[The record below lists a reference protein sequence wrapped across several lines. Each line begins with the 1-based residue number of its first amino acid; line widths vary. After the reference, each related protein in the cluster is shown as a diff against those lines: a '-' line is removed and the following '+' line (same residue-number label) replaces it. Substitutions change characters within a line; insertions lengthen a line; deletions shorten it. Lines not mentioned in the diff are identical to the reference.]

1 MQACRALAFA
11 LALGLE
17 LARGCRGLGLALGA
31 LLVCSV
37 PWWLPPLAAAYADA
51 LERHPYA
58 TNSLTGGVVMLLGD
72 SFAQF
77 LEFRQRWRRWVRPQ
91 RGSARAALQP
101 FAIDGVRL
109 AACVCFSAGFHMP
122 VNTWWYHHAV
132 EKLLPDADL
141 SLRLPGLGKPP
152 DAWFRGSACHKLGG
166 VGRSPHPGQG
176 SARGQPGV
184 GPQSDLLPLGAV
196 SRGRGRAAAAGRAAG
211 GNRAAAAHPAAVRAR
226 PL

>member
-1 MQACRALAFA
+1 MRACRALAFA
-11 LALGLE
+11 LALALE

-37 PWWLPPLAAAYADA
+37 PWWLPPLAAAYADG
-51 LERHPYA
+51 LVHHPYA

-152 DAWFRGSACHKLGG
+152 TLGS
-166 VGRSPHPGQG
+166 VVQRSQTRWRGRSAHPGQG
-176 SARGQPGV
+176 SARSQPGV

-211 GNRAAAAHPAAVRAR
+211 AGRAAAAHPAAVRAR